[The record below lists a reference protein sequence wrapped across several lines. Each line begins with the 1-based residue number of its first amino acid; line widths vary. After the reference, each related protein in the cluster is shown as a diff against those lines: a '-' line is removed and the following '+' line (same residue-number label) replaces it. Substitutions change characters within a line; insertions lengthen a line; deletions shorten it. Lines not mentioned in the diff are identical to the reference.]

1 LDISTGGWKE
11 ITSNVPGQP
20 YLTKP
25 RWAHASCVV
34 PEISPSN
41 VYLFAGWDGSCQYND
56 VHLFDWQKQTVVP
69 VQTSGTPPAHRGGL
83 SATAWGKHV
92 VLFGGAYC
100 NGGPYRF
107 FNDLHIFDCENQKWI
122 QVTCSGT
129 IPSPRSQHGA
139 ILVSADT
146 LLVVGGF
153 DGDRLLIDAHLLNL
167 TSFTWTTLSTTGDI
181 PLAISGISPP
191 EFRVYPAVIG
201 LYRVKIC
208 PKKVLVCGLGKQHED
223 KDTRVYV
230 LDLETKV
237 WTKLEGR
244 DFPILSCP
252 MGCAAETADEMFVL
266 GGLGA
271 NGKESA
277 DVYQISVF

>member
-1 LDISTGGWKE
+1 
-11 ITSNVPGQP
+11 
-20 YLTKP
+20 
-25 RWAHASCVV
+25 
-34 PEISPSN
+34 
-41 VYLFAGWDGSCQYND
+41 
-56 VHLFDWQKQTVVP
+56 
-69 VQTSGTPPAHRGGL
+69 
-83 SATAWGKHV
+83 
-92 VLFGGAYC
+92 
-100 NGGPYRF
+100 
-107 FNDLHIFDCENQKWI
+107 
-122 QVTCSGT
+122 
-129 IPSPRSQHGA
+129 
-139 ILVSADT
+139 
-146 LLVVGGF
+146 
-153 DGDRLLIDAHLLNL
+153 
-167 TSFTWTTLSTTGDI
+167 
-181 PLAISGISPP
+181 
-191 EFRVYPAVIG
+191 
-201 LYRVKIC
+201 VKIC